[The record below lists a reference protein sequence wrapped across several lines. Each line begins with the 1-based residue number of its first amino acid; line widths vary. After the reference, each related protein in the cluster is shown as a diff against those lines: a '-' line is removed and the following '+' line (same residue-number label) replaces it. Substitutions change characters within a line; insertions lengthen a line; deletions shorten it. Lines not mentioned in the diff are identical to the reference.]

1 MKAKRTLNKVA
12 DLLNKKL
19 VSELRDQGH
28 HLTGALERSITGA
41 FRVIEKSKETE
52 LNGYALEYAQDLET
66 GQPSNGKL
74 PTVAELTKY
83 FILRG
88 LSSNEATQAAILTAR
103 KQAKEG
109 MPTKASSRFSKTGE
123 RKHFIER
130 TWRSNEQKVDS
141 LVDVGMDAIFNEEF
155 NLQKSETI

>member
-1 MKAKRTLNKVA
+1 MKAKKTLNKVA

-19 VSELRDQGH
+19 VAELKDQGH
-28 HLTGALERSITGA
+28 YLTGALERSITGA

-52 LNGYALEYAQDLET
+52 LNGYALVYAQDLET
-66 GQPSNGKL
+66 GQPSSGRL
-74 PTVAELTKY
+74 PTVIELQKY
-83 FILRG
+83 FMLRG
-88 LSSNEATQAAILTAR
+88 LSQREALGAAINTAK

-123 RKHFIER
+123 RKHFIQR
-130 TWRSNEQKVDS
+130 TWNENQQKVDS
-141 LVDVGMDAIFNEEF
+141 LMEFGMNEIFNDEC